1 MLKGIKVLAVF
12 ATIFVAAISPSKADE
27 AYPDRPITIVVAYPP
42 GGGIDTLARLISVE
56 LSDRLG
62 QPVVVLNKAGAA
74 GSIGTAS
81 VARDKPDGYTMLL
94 SGANAILSPLVDPN
108 LSFTIKDFSPVAR
121 LTVTPY
127 TLAIS
132 PSLGINTFE
141 ELVEYSKQHPGEL
154 NFGST
159 GLGSVQ
165 HLLGALAQNRA
176 NVDWTHI
183 PYKGGNEA
191 LRELSA
197 ERVQL
202 MFSNPIPLTPYLQN
216 ESIKV
221 IGVATNDRI
230 PAMPEV
236 PTLLEQGVEDFDITT
251 WVGLLAPAGTPEV
264 IRNKI
269 SDEIVSIVEIPKI
282 RTAIEQLGSI
292 VSPMPTKQFGEFLI
306 EDEARWK
313 SILDQSGFNSKS

>member
-1 MLKGIKVLAVF
+1 MLKGMKALAVF
-12 ATIFVAAISPSKADE
+12 ATIFLAAISPSKANE

-56 LSDRLG
+56 LSARLG

-81 VARDKPDGYTMLL
+81 VARDKPDGYTLLL
-94 SGANAILSPLVDPN
+94 SGANAILSPLVDPK

-132 PSLGINTFE
+132 PSLGVNTFK
-141 ELVEYSKQHPGEL
+141 ELVEYSKQHPGKL

-197 ERVQL
+197 ERVQI

-306 EDEARWK
+306 KDEARWK
-313 SILDQSGFNSKS
+313 SILDQSGFDSKS

>member
-1 MLKGIKVLAVF
+1 MLKSINALAIVT
-12 ATIFVAAISPSKADE
+12 TIFVAAISPVKADE

-154 NFGST
+154 NYGST

-176 NVDWTHI
+176 DVDWTHI

-197 ERVQL
+197 ERVQI

-221 IGVATNDRI
+221 IGVATEDRI
-230 PAMPEV
+230 PAMPDV

-251 WVGLLAPAGTPEV
+251 WVGLLSPAGTPES

-306 EDEARWK
+306 KDEARWK
-313 SILDQSGFNSKS
+313 SILDQSGFDSKS